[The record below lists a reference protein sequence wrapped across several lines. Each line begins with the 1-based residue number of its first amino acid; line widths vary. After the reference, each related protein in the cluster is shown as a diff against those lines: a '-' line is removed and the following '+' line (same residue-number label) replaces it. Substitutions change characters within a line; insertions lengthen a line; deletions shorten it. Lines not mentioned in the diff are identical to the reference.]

1 MKPTNPRA
9 SHPQWSFALA
19 LAAGA
24 LITVGCVAPGT
35 TGGLSPAAQQRLQ
48 HEANRDLALDE
59 IQRLRD
65 QIGAMERQFSAIDQ
79 RIYALEDS
87 IQQVHM
93 RTRETAQTQP
103 TVNPADLR
111 RLEQSLNQLQ
121 TARAQDRQETVKA
134 AIDAVNSLLASHPAL
149 KAPRTA
155 PAQSAAASSNTASN
169 VNYVEVELGPGDTLT
184 IVAQAFGTTVDE
196 IVRINNLK
204 DPNKVGVGQKL
215 RVPKR

>member
-48 HEANRDLALDE
+48 HEDNRDLALDE

-134 AIDAVNSLLASHPAL
+134 AIRTGAIRRRIQQHRFERQLRRSGARPRRHPHH
-149 KAPRTA
+149 RR
-155 PAQSAAASSNTASN
+155 
-169 VNYVEVELGPGDTLT
+169 PG
-184 IVAQAFGTTVDE
+184 I
-196 IVRINNLK
+196 RHH
-204 DPNKVGVGQKL
+204 
-215 RVPKR
+215 RR